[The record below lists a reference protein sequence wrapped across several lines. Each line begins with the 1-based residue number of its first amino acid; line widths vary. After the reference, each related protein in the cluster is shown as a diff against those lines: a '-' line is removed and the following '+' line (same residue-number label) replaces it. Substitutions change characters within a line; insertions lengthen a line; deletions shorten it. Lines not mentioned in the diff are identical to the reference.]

1 MRLWML
7 KKQVS
12 HQINSILMKIHIK
25 PLIIMSCC
33 ILAAT
38 DANAGKSL
46 VSSHTDS
53 VINTIKVFNIDG
65 GEPGISNLGNR
76 SDLTPR
82 QDSIRSLVEAFYYDQ
97 FRHMQDPEARN
108 QTCSWE
114 SAGW

>member
-1 MRLWML
+1 
-7 KKQVS
+7 
-12 HQINSILMKIHIK
+12 
-25 PLIIMSCC
+25 MSCC

-82 QDSIRSLVEAFYYDQ
+82 QDSIRPWWKLSITTSSVIC
-97 FRHMQDPEARN
+97 RTPKHPHS
-108 QTCSWE
+108 CS
-114 SAGW
+114 